1 MKNLKKI
8 AIVAL
13 VGCLGVLTSC
23 EINEVTEVR
32 EITEIVEA
40 NPNIIFERNVDFSF
54 DAQSNQLSTIIN
66 YPTSFQPREDD
77 LVIVFLQNGV
87 DVGNNLPLWDALPR
101 TFFLD
106 DEPIVFN
113 FNYSVGGIEILIDSG
128 NGFDKTS
135 IPAEFTDNQ
144 LFRIAVL
151 PGQFSV
157 SGKILNSADLSYDT
171 ISSGATF
178 ME

>member
-8 AIVAL
+8 AIVTL

-32 EITEIVEA
+32 EITETIEA
-40 NPNIIFERNVDFSF
+40 NPNIIFERNVNFNF
-54 DAQSNQLSTIIN
+54 DAQSNQLGTIIN
-66 YPTSFQPREDD
+66 YPSNFQSREDD
-77 LVIVFLQNGV
+77 LVIVFLQNGI
-87 DVGNNLPLWDALPR
+87 DNTGFPLWDALPR

-106 DEPIVFN
+106 DRQIIYN
-113 FNYSVGGIEILIDSG
+113 FNYSVDRIEILIDDS
-128 NGFDKTS
+128 NRLDRTS

-178 ME
+178 MK